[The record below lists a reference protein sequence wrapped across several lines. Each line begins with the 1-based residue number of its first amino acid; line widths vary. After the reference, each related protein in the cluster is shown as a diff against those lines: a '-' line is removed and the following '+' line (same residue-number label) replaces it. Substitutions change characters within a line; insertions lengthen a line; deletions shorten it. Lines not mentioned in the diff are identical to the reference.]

1 MPEQLEKTQFLHSLR
16 FFCTYHAFTFRLFSF
31 ASFWFLLCCFIFYDF
46 NKRQRRDCS
55 KSFYKCIALQHG
67 NGHASDLV
75 NTPPKFNMEPENDGF
90 HVNFQGCI
98 SNLWLFN
105 EPFPPTFVV

>member
-1 MPEQLEKTQFLHSLR
+1 MPEQLEKTQFLHSLH
-16 FFCTYHAFTFRLFSF
+16 FVCTYHVFTFRLFSF

-46 NKRQRRDCS
+46 NKRQRRECS
-55 KSFYKCIALQHG
+55 KAFHKCIGIQHG

-75 NTPPKFNMEPENDGF
+75 NTPPKFNMEPEIDGF
-90 HVNFQGCI
+90 HVNYQGCI